1 MSSNS
6 CTTPSRTVGWRLPR
20 RATTGQSEDLRPSPR
35 GVVRSAPGVP
45 SPVGRVLRPGEPV
58 RRSTCRGHPPA
69 PILRSSPGHGYAR
82 GSGSGAGSGRG
93 GMRSIWR
100 GAVSFGLVSIGVKL
114 YSATEDKDI
123 RFHQVHATDG
133 GRVKY
138 KRVCSIDGDEVEY
151 GDIAKGYELPDGQV
165 VVLTDE
171 DFEELPLSTRREVEV
186 LEFVDQDEIDP
197 IMFEKTYYLEPE
209 GPAARPY
216 VLLRDAL
223 ENAGQVAITKI
234 AIRQRESLAA
244 LRVRDGIL
252 VLHTMRWPDEIRRPD
267 FAFLDEDISVRPQ
280 ELKMAEALIG
290 SMTGAFDH
298 TEFTDDYREAMTAL
312 LEAKQSGGEVQTVPE
327 LEDTGGAVVDL
338 MSALRRSVERARG
351 GAVADSG
358 DDATDDDAEDEAQAA
373 TAPARRA
380 PAKGTPAKKAPAKKT
395 AAQKTAAEKPAAKA
409 TAATR
414 TAATS
419 TSAKK
424 APAAKKAADKP
435 PAKRARRSA
444 S

>member
-20 RATTGQSEDLRPSPR
+20 RATTGQNEDLRPSPR

-45 SPVGRVLRPGEPV
+45 SPVGRVLRPGEPA
-58 RRSTCRGHPPA
+58 RRSTCRGHLPA
-69 PILRSSPGHGYAR
+69 PILRSSPGHGVGR
-82 GSGSGAGSGRG
+82 GPGSGARCGRG

-138 KRVCSIDGDEVEY
+138 KRVCSIDGEEVEY
-151 GDIAKGYELPDGQV
+151 RDIAKGYELPDGQV
-165 VVLTDE
+165 VILTDE
-171 DFEELPLSTRREVEV
+171 DFDDLPLSTRREIEV

-197 IMFEKTYYLEPE
+197 IMFEKTYYLEPD

-244 LRVRDGIL
+244 LRVKDGVL

-267 FAFLDEDISVRPQ
+267 FAFLDEDITVRPQ
-280 ELKMAEALIG
+280 ELKMAEALIA
-290 SMTGAFDH
+290 SMTGEFDP
-298 TEFTDDYREAMTAL
+298 TEFTDDYRAALTEL
-312 LEAKQSGGEVQTVPE
+312 LEAKQSGGEVAQVPE
-327 LEDTGGAVVDL
+327 VPDDGSAVVDL

-351 GAVADSG
+351 GAV
-358 DDATDDDAEDEAQAA
+358 DDADEEA
-373 TAPARRA
+373 
-380 PAKGTPAKKAPAKKT
+380 PAKKAPAKKA
-395 AAQKTAAEKPAAKA
+395 AAQKA
-409 TAATR
+409 
-414 TAATS
+414 
-419 TSAKK
+419 
-424 APAAKKAADKP
+424 AAKKAAAAKTDAAKKTASTGAKKTTAAKA
-435 PAKRARRSA
+435 PAKRAR
-444 S
+444 

>member
-1 MSSNS
+1 
-6 CTTPSRTVGWRLPR
+6 
-20 RATTGQSEDLRPSPR
+20 
-35 GVVRSAPGVP
+35 
-45 SPVGRVLRPGEPV
+45 
-58 RRSTCRGHPPA
+58 
-69 PILRSSPGHGYAR
+69 
-82 GSGSGAGSGRG
+82 
-93 GMRSIWR
+93 MRSIWR

-123 RFHQVHATDG
+123 RFHQVHVTDG

-138 KRVCSIDGDEVEY
+138 KRVCSIDGEEVEY
-151 GDIAKGYELPDGQV
+151 SDIAKGYELPDGQV
-165 VVLTDE
+165 VILTDE
-171 DFEELPLSTRREVEV
+171 DFDELPLSTRREIEV

-197 IMFEKTYYLEPE
+197 IMFEKTYYLEPD

-244 LRVRDGIL
+244 LRVRDGVL

-267 FAFLDEDISVRPQ
+267 FAFLDEEITVRPQ

-290 SMTGAFDH
+290 SMTGEFDP

-312 LEAKQSGGEVQTVPE
+312 LEAKQSGGEVQAVPE
-327 LEDTGGAVVDL
+327 VEDTGGAVVDL

-351 GAVADSG
+351 GAPADDDATG
-358 DDATDDDAEDEAQAA
+358 DDATDEA
-373 TAPARRA
+373 APAAKAPAERA
-380 PAKGTPAKKAPAKKT
+380 PAKKAAAPAKKAPAKK
-395 AAQKTAAEKPAAKA
+395 AAAEKPAAKKT
-409 TAATR
+409 TAP
-414 TAATS
+414 
-419 TSAKK
+419 AKK
-424 APAAKKAADKP
+424 ADAEKPAAKKTADKP

-444 S
+444 

>member
-1 MSSNS
+1 
-6 CTTPSRTVGWRLPR
+6 
-20 RATTGQSEDLRPSPR
+20 
-35 GVVRSAPGVP
+35 
-45 SPVGRVLRPGEPV
+45 
-58 RRSTCRGHPPA
+58 
-69 PILRSSPGHGYAR
+69 
-82 GSGSGAGSGRG
+82 
-93 GMRSIWR
+93 MRSIWR

-138 KRVCSIDGDEVEY
+138 KRVCSIDGEEVEY
-151 GDIAKGYELPDGQV
+151 SDIAKGFELPSGEV
-165 VVLTDE
+165 VILTDE
-171 DFEELPLSTRREVEV
+171 DFEDLPLSTRREIEV

-197 IMFEKTYYLEPE
+197 IMFEKTYYLEPD
-209 GPAARPY
+209 GAAARPY

-244 LRVRDGIL
+244 MRVRDGIL

-290 SMTGAFDH
+290 SMTGEFDPS
-298 TEFTDDYREAMTAL
+298 EFTDDYREAMTAL
-312 LEAKQSGGEVQTVPE
+312 LEAKQSGGEVQQVPE
-327 LEDTGGAVVDL
+327 VADEGSSVVDL

-351 GAVADSG
+351 GSADDIPDDADDDSG
-358 DDATDDDAEDEAQAA
+358 DVTTE
-373 TAPARRA
+373 A
-380 PAKGTPAKKAPAKKT
+380 PAKKAAVKKAAAKKAPAKKAPAKKAPARK
-395 AAQKTAAEKPAAKA
+395 AAADEPAATKTTA
-409 TAATR
+409 T
-414 TAATS
+414 
-419 TSAKK
+419 K
-424 APAAKKAADKP
+424 APAAARKTATSADKP

-444 S
+444 